1 MYGKVARSL
10 KRNLRR
16 GEKQQQWRNERND
29 VFTKKN
35 WKFVVFVRIECYFKV
50 NIMPVEFPKADAMAI
65 LFMELP
71 SKSIYIQIF
80 EARSP
85 KNQRV
90 YLVVT
95 SK

>member
-1 MYGKVARSL
+1 MRDRENKICVGRKITLFVY
-10 KRNLRR
+10 N
-16 GEKQQQWRNERND
+16 GETTED
-29 VFTKKN
+29 DDFTKKIGN
-35 WKFVVFVRIECYFKV
+35 LWNLSVLSVLQV
-50 NIMPVEFPKADAMAI
+50 NIMPTEFPKADNISI
-65 LFMELP
+65 LSTELP
-71 SKSIYIQIF
+71 NKSKYIQLF

>member
-1 MYGKVARSL
+1 MA
-10 KRNLRR
+10 KRKKRR
-16 GEKQQQWRNERND
+16 FHEK
-29 VFTKKN
+29 K
-35 WKFVVFVRIECYFKV
+35 WKLVVFVRIECYFKV
-50 NIMPVEFPKADAMAI
+50 NIMPIEFPKADAIAI
-65 LFMELP
+65 LYMELP
-71 SKSIYIQIF
+71 SKSKYIQIF